1 MKLGII
7 IPDRSDRPRFL
18 DNCLRM
24 IKAQTFKG
32 WYFEII
38 DYPATSEHV
47 DITPRY
53 RKGYDMFR
61 NQGFDLIAF
70 IENDD
75 WYAPNYLE
83 TMIAAWKRYHQP
95 ALFGTC
101 YTIYY
106 HLLLKRYFTMEHHQ
120 RASAMNTFIKPDL
133 NIKWPVDI
141 EPFLD
146 MHLWSGACG
155 ITGNMSRIV
164 FKPEKIISVG
174 MKHAVGKTIGG
185 GNHIVDERVA
195 RRYAMKDVNDEYPQ
209 GFLKTVLDP
218 ESFEFYD
225 KYFEK
230 GGLYQNTLYP

>member
-1 MKLGII
+1 MKIGII
-7 IPDRSDRPRFL
+7 IPTRGDRRRLL
-18 DNCLRM
+18 DNSLRM
-24 IKAQTFKG
+24 LKAQTFKN
-32 WYFEII
+32 WDLEII
-38 DYPATSEHV
+38 DYAPKSNDV

-53 RKGYDMFR
+53 RDGYNRFR
-61 NQGFDLIAF
+61 NRDFDLIALW
-70 IENDD
+70 EDD
-75 WYAPNYLE
+75 DFYAPEYLE
-83 TMIAAWKRYHQP
+83 TMIAAWQRFHKP

-106 HLLLKRYFTMEHHQ
+106 HILIRRYFTMEHHQ

-133 NIKWPVDI
+133 DIKWPVDI

-174 MKHAVGKTIGG
+174 CKHGIGKTIGG
-185 GNHIVDERVA
+185 GNHIIDERVA
-195 RRYAMKDVNDEYPQ
+195 RRYATKDVNDEYPQ
-209 GFLKTVLDP
+209 GFLKTVLDS

-225 KYFEK
+225 KYF
-230 GGLYQNTLYP
+230 QA